1 MQELVNGQRSKKYLK
16 DGMEHTGGSRKM
28 PDGSVHSGSRHNK
41 TSRPVVSFKDLSDK
55 AKKKARPA
63 KK

>member
-28 PDGSVHSGSRHNK
+28 PDGSIQVQDTPKQAG
-41 TSRPVVSFKDLSDK
+41 L
-55 AKKKARPA
+55 
-63 KK
+63 

>member
-1 MQELVNGQRSKKYLK
+1 MTKGPKKYFK
-16 DGMEHTGGSRKM
+16 DGAEHIGRTYKM
-28 PDGSVHSGSRHNK
+28 PDGSVHSGARHTK

-55 AKKKARPA
+55 AEKKSRPA

>member
-28 PDGSVHSGSRHNK
+28 PDGSVHSRARHTK
-41 TSRPVVSFKDLSDK
+41 TSRPVVSFKDLSERE
-55 AKKKARPA
+55 KKKARPF
-63 KK
+63 K